1 MDDKALRDLIK
12 NALDDFR
19 VSIERDFENRLKP
32 NRIIEVLNNRWVT
45 LTATI
50 IFLTL
55 ITSVFGYNVSQTV
68 NSLRAEM
75 RAEMNGLRSEMRA
88 EMNSVRSEMNSL
100 RAEMKAE
107 MSSLRANVREDVRE
121 ALKGIRLHKTS
132 ANRGSNN
139 VSVVRNI
146 ASEDK

>member
-1 MDDKALRDLIK
+1 MENKELQDFIK

-75 RAEMNGLRSEMRA
+75 NSLRAEMKS

>member
-1 MDDKALRDLIK
+1 MENKELQDLIK

-68 NSLRAEM
+68 NSLRSEMNSLRAEM
-75 RAEMNGLRSEMRA
+75 RAEMNGLR
-88 EMNSVRSEMNSL
+88 L
-100 RAEMKAE
+100 EMKAE